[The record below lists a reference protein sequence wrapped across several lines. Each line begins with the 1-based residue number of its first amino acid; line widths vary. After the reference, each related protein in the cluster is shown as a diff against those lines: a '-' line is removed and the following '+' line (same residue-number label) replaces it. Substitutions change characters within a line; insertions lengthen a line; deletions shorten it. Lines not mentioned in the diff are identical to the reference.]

1 MTDYEVLEI
10 LPTATMEEI
19 HNAYIRQVKK
29 YHPDKYSGTAFEA
42 LAADKIK
49 RINLA
54 YSRLKSII
62 PVNPCPK
69 LKYQNSIYGAHAAA
83 SVKKYQ

>member
-10 LPTATMEEI
+10 LPTATIDEI

-29 YHPDKYSGTAFEA
+29 YHPDKYSGTAFED

-54 YSRLKSII
+54 YSRLRSIL
-62 PVNPCPK
+62 PDTPCPP
-69 LKYQNSIYGAHAAA
+69 LRYQNNIYGASSAA
-83 SVKKYQ
+83 SVKKI